1 MTFNVIDMIDINK
14 QITYWRDG
22 AIEDWEVARELI
34 SSDRGRHGL
43 FFAHLAIEKLVKA
56 HICRSTKDLAP
67 RIHNLVRLA
76 DIAELSLNQTQT
88 DTMAEMNAF
97 SVEGRYPD
105 SFIEPVSYS
114 EAKEYL
120 SRAEEVYQ
128 WLMNQL

>member
-1 MTFNVIDMIDINK
+1 MIDINK
-14 QITYWRDG
+14 QINYWRNS
-22 AIEDWEVARELI
+22 AVEDWEVARELV
-34 SSDRGRHGL
+34 SRNRGRHGL

-76 DIAELSLNQTQT
+76 DIAKLTLNQTQINI
-88 DTMAEMNAF
+88 MAEMNAF

-105 SFIEPVSYS
+105 SLNEPVSQS

-120 SRAEEVYQ
+120 RRAEEIYQ
-128 WLMNQL
+128 WLIHQL

>member
-1 MTFNVIDMIDINK
+1 MIDINK
-14 QITYWRDG
+14 QIAYWKDG
-22 AIEDWEVARELI
+22 AVEDWEVARELV

-76 DIAELSLNQTQT
+76 DIAKLSLNPSQT
-88 DTMAEMNAF
+88 DIMAEMNAF

-105 SFIEPVSYS
+105 SFIETISYR